1 MYQKYV
7 KRFLD
12 VLLASILLLVSLP
25 VLLLVSVALAVA
37 NRGSILFRQQ
47 RPGWL
52 GRPMFIYKFKTM
64 SDARDAQGRLL
75 PDAERLT
82 AVGLWIR
89 KTSLDELP
97 QLYNVLKG
105 DLSLVGPRP
114 LLMEYLPLYN
124 QDQARRHDV
133 KPGITGWAQING
145 RNAIAWEQKFD
156 HDLWYVE
163 NLSFKTDALILAK
176 TIKKVWNAADVQ
188 APGHA
193 TTPKFE
199 GNKTY
204 A

>member
-12 VLLASILLLVSLP
+12 VLLASILLLASLP
-25 VLLLVSVALAVA
+25 VLLLASLALAVA

-47 RPGWL
+47 RPGWQA
-52 GRPMFIYKFKTM
+52 RPILVYKFKTM
-64 SDARDAQGRLL
+64 ADTRDAQGRLL
-75 PDAERLT
+75 PDEMRLT
-82 AVGLWIR
+82 RFGRWIR

-97 QLYNVLKG
+97 QLYNVLRG
-105 DLSLVGPRP
+105 ELSLVGPRP
-114 LLMEYLPLYN
+114 LLMEYLKLYTP
-124 QDQARRHDV
+124 DQARRHEV

-145 RNAIAWEQKFD
+145 RNAIAWEQKFAL
-156 HDLWYVE
+156 DLWYVE
-163 NLSFKTDALILAK
+163 NLSFRTDALILLR
-176 TIKKVWNAADVQ
+176 TIQKVWSGAAVQ

-199 GNKTY
+199 GNKAY